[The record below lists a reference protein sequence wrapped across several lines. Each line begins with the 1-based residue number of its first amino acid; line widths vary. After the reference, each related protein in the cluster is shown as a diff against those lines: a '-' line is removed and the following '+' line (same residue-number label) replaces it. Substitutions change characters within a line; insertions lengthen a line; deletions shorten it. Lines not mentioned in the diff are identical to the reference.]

1 MALPTRTQI
10 LTGEYSADGS
20 PYVQVTSKSTIN
32 PSQFEYSS
40 DGRPW
45 WGFTDAAGGEISVAQ
60 KTWST
65 IKKIAGVVIAAI
77 KKIGGVE
84 P

>member
-10 LTGEYSADGS
+10 LTGEYSSDGS
-20 PYVQVTSKSTIN
+20 PYLQVTSKSIIN
-32 PSQFEYSS
+32 PLQLEYSS
-40 DGRPW
+40 DGSPW
-45 WGFTDAAGGEISVAQ
+45 LGTTDSSSGEISVVS

-65 IKKIAGVVIAAI
+65 IKKIGGVIIAVI
-77 KKIGGVE
+77 KKIGGVS

>member
-10 LTGEYSADGS
+10 LTGEYSCDGS
-20 PYVQVTSKSTIN
+20 PYVQVTSKSSIN
-32 PSQFEYSS
+32 PSQFEYSF

-45 WGFTDAAGGEISVAQ
+45 WGFTDTGAEISIAD

-65 IKKIAGVVIAAI
+65 IKKIGGVIIAAI
-77 KKIGGVE
+77 KKIGGAT